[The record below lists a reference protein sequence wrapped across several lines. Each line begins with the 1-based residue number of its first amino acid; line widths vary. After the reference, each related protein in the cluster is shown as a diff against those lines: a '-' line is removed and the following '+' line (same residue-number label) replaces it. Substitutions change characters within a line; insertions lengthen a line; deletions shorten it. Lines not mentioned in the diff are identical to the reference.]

1 MKKNKTLL
9 LVLCM
14 ALLCCF
20 CTGAYAM
27 EATLQRGLE
36 VAPDGSLPLSP
47 QPQTARYSFISGISA
62 GISPSG
68 TQVYGD
74 GSVDMF
80 QSGYTTSVMVTL
92 ERSPNGSDSNVVS
105 VGTLGYKVYSGT
117 GGFDVGGYSGTVD
130 SGYWDR
136 VRCNGVVSS
145 GSTVY
150 ENAKAYS
157 RWIWM

>member
-130 SGYWDR
+130 SGYWYR

>member
-1 MKKNKTLL
+1 MKKNKTLV

-14 ALLCCF
+14 ALLSCF
-20 CTGAYAM
+20 CMGTYAM
-27 EATLQRGLE
+27 EAGLQLGME

-47 QPQTARYSFISGISA
+47 QPQTARYSFVSGISA

-74 GSVDMF
+74 GTVDMF

-105 VGTLGYKVYSGT
+105 VGTLGYKVFSGT
-117 GGFDVGGYSGTVD
+117 GSFGTGGYSGTVT
-130 SGYWDR
+130 SGYWYR

-145 GSTVY
+145 GSTVK
-150 ENAKAYS
+150 ENAVAYS